1 MSGVPAGSHAGPA
14 PRGRRVGDGKS
25 SLASS
30 AAIIYSKFAP
40 PISQQAEGGDD
51 MTYELL
57 FTENEAALAFNSSAM
72 FTCDNVA
79 E

>member
-1 MSGVPAGSHAGPA
+1 
-14 PRGRRVGDGKS
+14 
-25 SLASS
+25 
-30 AAIIYSKFAP
+30 
-40 PISQQAEGGDD
+40 

-57 FTENEAALAFNSSAM
+57 FIENEAAFAFNSSAM

>member
-1 MSGVPAGSHAGPA
+1 
-14 PRGRRVGDGKS
+14 
-25 SLASS
+25 
-30 AAIIYSKFAP
+30 
-40 PISQQAEGGDD
+40 